1 MNIEDLLE
9 KEKNEGTK
17 EKIATTW
24 IDATHVHVEIDVI
37 GTIDDVRLDI
47 IKALKEN
54 DEEDD
59 DIEYWYRMHYPA
71 WSK

>member
-47 IKALKEN
+47 IKALKEKN
-54 DEEDD
+54 RRTRPHLRLPQGS
-59 DIEYWYRMHYPA
+59 RMI
-71 WSK
+71 S